1 MYVLKISRAIKRQK
15 KEEEKARFSSNPAR
29 ALATGARW
37 ECFSFER
44 VEDRDLWLE
53 FNPAPSTPHAYT
65 HHKHEEDDPAIRLL
79 QLQRKKGVRSVMV
92 VPVYVTSAATA
103 QSACRRRSSLRRI
116 QLLTLVGLFGAGSI
130 VALALPSSSTSV
142 STGLQNLG
150 NTCYMNA
157 QLQCAY
163 HIPLVKRLVL
173 EGAEGDD
180 CTTAATSRDADDDDD
195 ETVATAVESFSS
207 FSTEEEEDTEIIT
220 QQTKRVQQP
229 KEESIALLSL
239 RQVFQEME
247 DRTTTNRAAAS
258 PRVLCRNLGIPVWE
272 QQDSQEFWKLL
283 LPALQFKALRDL
295 YAGSYEDYLV
305 ALDGSG
311 RERRR
316 PEAFWDLS
324 LDLLDTTSATR
335 SSSGPAKNS
344 VASSLRALFGTPE
357 RLSARE
363 GNGWRPSRGQDPVD
377 AHKGSRLMA
386 AGLPPIL
393 QLHLKRFHFDWNTET
408 TTKLNHPLEFS
419 QTLDLSDLVQDEQ
432 ADGENDERLSCR
444 YELQSVVVHVGEF
457 GSGHYY
463 AYVRPDVR
471 QPDWYRFNDDIVQS
485 VSWDEVVRDA
495 YGGKFS
501 APAAAKDDTT
511 KEDENAKSQK
521 REGCFV
527 RRFIRGIFG
536 QGNSSGSQDDPY
548 GYGGPTSNAYV
559 LQYVRQCDIP
569 RLYNVVDE

>member
-1 MYVLKISRAIKRQK
+1 ML
-15 KEEEKARFSSNPAR
+15 
-29 ALATGARW
+29 
-37 ECFSFER
+37 
-44 VEDRDLWLE
+44 
-53 FNPAPSTPHAYT
+53 
-65 HHKHEEDDPAIRLL
+65 
-79 QLQRKKGVRSVMV
+79 
-92 VPVYVTSAATA
+92 VPLYYVTSAA
-103 QSACRRRSSLRRI
+103 QSAWRRRSSWPLRRI
-116 QLLTLVGLFGAGSI
+116 LLTLVGLFWAGSI
-130 VALALPSSSTSV
+130 VALALPSSSNSV

-173 EGAEGDD
+173 EGE
-180 CTTAATSRDADDDDD
+180 REEDDD

-207 FSTEEEEDTEIIT
+207 FSTEEEEADTEIIT
-220 QQTKRVQQP
+220 QQTKRVKQP

-258 PRVLCRNLGIPVWE
+258 PRVLCQNLGIPVWE

-283 LPALQFKALRDL
+283 LPALQLKALRDL

-357 RLSARE
+357 RLSVRE

-432 ADGENDERLSCR
+432 ADGENDERLPCR

-495 YGGKFS
+495 YGGKYS
-501 APAAAKDDTT
+501 VPAAAKDDTT
-511 KEDENAKSQK
+511 EKDEHEKSPKK